1 MPKPYRRL
9 LRAALPRLDERAA
22 ELLEFV
28 LLRDGDVG
36 TAAAAARALR
46 LADAPAVNDLLRRAG
61 LPAFHRLAAWVR
73 VIEWVVTWEQ
83 DGTSLCRQALDAGR
97 DPAACYRTVQAVT
110 GVPWRTLQR
119 RGSAWALMEL
129 LARCGSSQRG
139 ARRAAAGAS

>member
-9 LRAALPRLDERAA
+9 IRAALPRLDERTSD
-22 ELLEFV
+22 LLEYV

-36 TAAAAARALR
+36 TAAGAARALR
-46 LADAPAVNDLLRRAG
+46 LDDAEAVNALLRRAG

-73 VIEWVVTWEQ
+73 VLEWLVTWER
-83 DGTSLCRQALDAGR
+83 DGTALCRQALDAGR

-119 RGSAWALMEL
+119 RGSAWAVMEL
-129 LARCGSSQRG
+129 LARCGSAQRG
-139 ARRAAAGAS
+139 PRRAAEAS